1 MKRLFV
7 IVAMTWSVI
16 TLSAQRIGA
25 YITDTDGP
33 FTNIRNAP
41 KGEVI
46 GKISTKQT
54 VIVALEN
61 YTNGWWKL
69 VGLPEDAEE
78 AKDIPLAYSASGYW
92 IHYSV
97 VGFSTRNY
105 GGQTLHLRQSPDA
118 HSPIVY
124 AFSKELQLHPVGV
137 TDGWIKVKTSDGKYT
152 GWIEDEWICDNPLTN
167 CC

>member
-41 KGEVI
+41 KGKVI

-69 VGLPEDAEE
+69 VGLPEDAE
-78 AKDIPLAYSASGYW
+78 
-92 IHYSV
+92 
-97 VGFSTRNY
+97 
-105 GGQTLHLRQSPDA
+105 
-118 HSPIVY
+118 
-124 AFSKELQLHPVGV
+124 ELQLHPVGV